1 VLNGVIYLRHQQLKR
16 YTMKKLCVVLSLLI
30 VFALGAIAF
39 TNIKLGGILG
49 KISPA
54 DAASSVSLVAATD
67 TLKAQISQ
75 GVFTFT
81 NLKEGVYTVVVKAN
95 APYKDAVI
103 EKVAVKDSATTD
115 LGEIKLQQ

>member
-1 VLNGVIYLRHQQLKR
+1 
-16 YTMKKLCVVLSLLI
+16 MKKLCVVLSLLI
-30 VFALGAIAF
+30 VFGLGAIAF
-39 TNIKLGGILG
+39 TNIKLGGIIG

-54 DAASSVSLVAATD
+54 DAATSVSLVAATD
-67 TLKAQISQ
+67 TLKAQVSQ

-81 NLKEGVYTVVVKAN
+81 NLKQGVYTVVVKAN

-103 EKVAVKDSATTD
+103 ERVAVKDSATTD